1 MVHRVGDWH
10 GGLEVTSQK
19 RILVADDSDVVTTIL
34 KTALENEGFD
44 VEAARN
50 GPEAYEKGKASSFD
64 LVVLDQLMPGLLG
77 TEIIG
82 RWREEGIDTPV
93 LILSAVD
100 DERTVVESFEVGAV
114 DFVHKPFKMPE
125 MLARIRQRIGR

>member
-1 MVHRVGDWH
+1 MAS
-10 GGLEVTSQK
+10 EK

-34 KTALENEGFD
+34 KTALENEGFS

-50 GPEAYEKGKASSFD
+50 GPEAYEKGRSSAFD

-77 TEIIG
+77 TEIIE

-114 DFVHKPFKMPE
+114 DFVRKPFNMPE
-125 MLARIRQRIGR
+125 MLARIRQRIGH